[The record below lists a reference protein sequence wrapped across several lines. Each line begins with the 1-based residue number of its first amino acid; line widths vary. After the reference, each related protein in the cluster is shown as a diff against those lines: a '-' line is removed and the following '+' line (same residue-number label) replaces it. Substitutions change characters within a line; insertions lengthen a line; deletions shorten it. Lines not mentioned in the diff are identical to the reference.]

1 MWRIRWVRAGV
12 IAVVL
17 LGGASCGDDE
27 GGAAPPPA
35 DQGAG
40 DTAGDDAHAEPSD
53 SEDEAPSAPSGG
65 GGGGGVLTLGS
76 ETIELD
82 RARCFLEEQPAAGGG
97 GSIELTG
104 QGMGTNAAGDEV
116 VVDFTRYSDDSM
128 FAGDDVT
135 IDVGDPRSDDFRSFG
150 ASLDT
155 GTVSLDGNV
164 LSASDIPFTDWDDGS
179 EMVGSF
185 RIEC

>member
-1 MWRIRWVRAGV
+1 MWRSRWVRVAA

-17 LGGASCGDDE
+17 LGGASCGDD
-27 GGAAPPPA
+27 GDGAAPPPP

-40 DTAGDDAHAEPSD
+40 DTAGDGAEVEPTDSD
-53 SEDEAPSAPSGG
+53 GQAPSGPSGG

-82 RARCFLEEQPAAGGG
+82 GARCFLEEQPAAGGG

-104 QGMGTNAAGDEV
+104 QGMGTNAAGDDV

-128 FAGDDVT
+128 FAGDDVS
-135 IDVGDPRSDDFRSFG
+135 IDIGDPRGDDFVSFE

-155 GTVSLDGNV
+155 GTVTLAGNV
-164 LSASDIPFTDWDDGS
+164 LSASDIPLTNLDDGS
-179 EMVGSF
+179 ELVASF

>member
-1 MWRIRWVRAGV
+1 V
-12 IAVVL
+12 
-17 LGGASCGDDE
+17 
-27 GGAAPPPA
+27 

-40 DTAGDDAHAEPSD
+40 GIEAAPSD
-53 SEDEAPSAPSGG
+53 SDGEGPSAPSGG

-82 RARCFLEEQPAAGGG
+82 RVGCFLEEQPSAGGG

-104 QGMGTNAAGDEV
+104 QGMGTNAAGDDV

-135 IDVGDPRSDDFRSFG
+135 IDIGDPRSDDLVSFG
-150 ASLDT
+150 ASLDM
-155 GTVSLDGNV
+155 GTVTLAGNV
-164 LSASDIPFTDWDDGS
+164 LSASDIPVNNRDDGS
-179 EMVGSF
+179 EVVASF